1 MLRAGLLAYVHTILP
16 HGISLPM
23 NKLLTFPLIAA
34 VLALSACAK
43 PAADESKLVVAAT
56 AVPHAEILQVV
67 KPLLEKEGVK
77 LDVRVFND
85 YVQPNDQLV
94 QKQVDVNYFQTEPY
108 LKAYNLDR
116 KTDLV
121 TVTGVHIEPFGA
133 YSRRFKSLA
142 ELPNGADVVI
152 PNDPSNNSRAL
163 ILLDSAGVIKLKDP
177 SNALSTQRDI
187 TENPKQLKF
196 RELDSAMLPRVLD
209 QVDLALINT
218 NYALDAGLNP
228 TKDALAIESSE
239 SPYVNFL
246 VARPDNKDDARVQKL
261 AKALTSPEVKAFIE
275 QKYKGAVLPAF

>member
-1 MLRAGLLAYVHTILP
+1 MK
-16 HGISLPM
+16 
-23 NKLLTFPLIAA
+23 KLLVLPLITA
-34 VLALSACAK
+34 VLALAACGK
-43 PAADESKLVVAAT
+43 PAADDSRLVVAAT

-67 KPLLEKEGVK
+67 KPILEKQGVT

-94 QKQVDVNYFQTEPY
+94 QKQVDANYFQTEPY
-108 LKAYNLDR
+108 LDAYNRDR

-133 YSRRFKSLA
+133 YSRRVTSLDA
-142 ELPNGADVVI
+142 LPNGADVVI

-163 ILLDSAGVIKLKDP
+163 ILLDTAGVIKLKDP
-177 SNALSTQRDI
+177 NNALSTQRDI
-187 TENPKQLKF
+187 VANPRQLKF

-228 TKDALAIESSE
+228 TKDALAIESSD

-261 AKALTSPEVKAFIE
+261 ARALNSPEVKAFIE

>member
-1 MLRAGLLAYVHTILP
+1 MK
-16 HGISLPM
+16 
-23 NKLLTFPLIAA
+23 KLLVLPLIAA
-34 VLALSACAK
+34 ALALAACGK

-67 KPLLEKEGVK
+67 KPMLAKEGVT

-108 LKAYNLDR
+108 LDAYNRDR
-116 KTDLV
+116 KTDMV

-142 ELPNGADVVI
+142 ELPAGAEVVI

-163 ILLDSAGVIKLKDP
+163 ILLDKAGVIRLKDA

-187 TENPKQLKF
+187 VANPKQLKF

-228 TKDALAIESSE
+228 TKDALAIESSD

-261 AKALTSPEVKAFIE
+261 ARALNSPEVKAFIE

>member
-1 MLRAGLLAYVHTILP
+1 
-16 HGISLPM
+16 M
-23 NKLLTFPLIAA
+23 NKLFALPLFATM
-34 VLALSACAK
+34 LALSACGK
-43 PAADESKLVVAAT
+43 PAADDSKLVVAAT

-67 KPLLEKEGVK
+67 KPILEKQGVT

-94 QKQVDVNYFQTEPY
+94 QKQVDANYFQTEPY
-108 LKAYNLDR
+108 LDAYNRDR
-116 KTDLV
+116 KAGLV
-121 TVTGVHIEPFGA
+121 TVVGVHIEPFGA

-142 ELPNGADVVI
+142 ELPVGADVVI

-163 ILLDSAGVIKLKDP
+163 ILLDTAGVIKLKDP
-177 SNALSTQRDI
+177 SNALSTQHDI
-187 TENPKQLKF
+187 VDNPKQLKF

-228 TKDALAIESSE
+228 TQDALAIESSE

-246 VARPDNKDDARVQKL
+246 VSRADNRDDARVQKL
-261 AKALTSPEVKAFIE
+261 AAALTGPEVKAFIE
-275 QKYKGAVLPAF
+275 QKYQGAVLPAF

>member
-1 MLRAGLLAYVHTILP
+1 MMKKSLLL
-16 HGISLPM
+16 SL
-23 NKLLTFPLIAA
+23 FAA
-34 VLALSACAK
+34 VALAACGK
-43 PAADESKLVVAAT
+43 SGEPSQKLIVAAT
-56 AVPHAEILQVV
+56 AVPHAEILEVV
-67 KPLLEKEGVK
+67 KPMLKEQGVD

-108 LKAYNLDR
+108 LDAYNRDR
-116 KTDLV
+116 KSGLV
-121 TVTGVHIEPFGA
+121 TVAGVHIEPFGA
-133 YSRRFKSLA
+133 YSRKVKSLD
-142 ELPNGADVVI
+142 ELREGADVVI

-163 ILLDSAGVIKLKDP
+163 ILLHNAGVIQLQDP
-177 SNALSTQRDI
+177 KNALATQRDI
-187 TENPKQLKF
+187 IANPKNLKF

-228 TKDALAIESSE
+228 TQDALAIESKD

-246 VARPDNKDDARVQKL
+246 VARPDNKDDPRVQKL
-261 AKALTSPEVKAFIE
+261 TKALTSPQVKEFIA

>member
-1 MLRAGLLAYVHTILP
+1 MKKTLLL
-16 HGISLPM
+16 SLF
-23 NKLLTFPLIAA
+23 TA
-34 VLALSACAK
+34 LALSACGTSGDA
-43 PAADESKLVVAAT
+43 SQKLVVAAT
-56 AVPHAEILQVV
+56 AVPHAEILDVV
-67 KPLLEKEGVK
+67 KPMLKEQGVD

-108 LKAYNLDR
+108 LDAYNRDR
-116 KTDLV
+116 GTKLV

-133 YSRRFKSLA
+133 YSRKVKSLD
-142 ELPNGADVVI
+142 ELRDGADVVI

-163 ILLDSAGVIKLKDP
+163 ILLHHAGVIQLKDP
-177 SNALSTQRDI
+177 TNALSTQRDI
-187 TENPKQLKF
+187 TANPKHLKF

-228 TKDALAIESSE
+228 TEDALAIESKD

-246 VARPDNKDDARVQKL
+246 VARADNKDDARVQKL
-261 AKALTSPEVKAFIE
+261 AQALTSPQVKEFIE
-275 QKYKGAVLPAF
+275 KKYKGAVLPAF

>member
-1 MLRAGLLAYVHTILP
+1 
-16 HGISLPM
+16 
-23 NKLLTFPLIAA
+23 
-34 VLALSACAK
+34 
-43 PAADESKLVVAAT
+43 
-56 AVPHAEILQVV
+56 VPHAEILQVV
-67 KPLLEKEGVK
+67 KPILEKQGVS

-94 QKQVDVNYFQTEPY
+94 QKQVDANYFQTEPY
-108 LKAYNLDR
+108 LDAYNRDR
-116 KTDLV
+116 KAGLV
-121 TVTGVHIEPFGA
+121 TVVGVHIEPFGA

-142 ELPNGADVVI
+142 ELPVGADVVI

-163 ILLDSAGVIKLKDP
+163 ILLDTAGVIKLEDP

-187 TENPKQLKF
+187 VDNPRQLKF

-228 TKDALAIESSE
+228 TQDALAIESSD

-246 VARPDNKDDARVQKL
+246 VSRADNRDDARVQKL
-261 AKALTSPEVKAFIE
+261 AAALTGPEVKAFIE
-275 QKYKGAVLPAF
+275 QKYQGAVLPAF

>member
-1 MLRAGLLAYVHTILP
+1 MKKTLLF
-16 HGISLPM
+16 SL
-23 NKLLTFPLIAA
+23 FAA
-34 VLALSACAK
+34 VALSACGK
-43 PAADESKLVVAAT
+43 SGDTSQKLVVAAT
-56 AVPHAEILQVV
+56 AVPHAEILDVV
-67 KPLLEKEGVK
+67 KPMLKDQGVD

-108 LKAYNLDR
+108 LDAYNRDR
-116 KTDLV
+116 RTELV

-133 YSRRFKSLA
+133 YSRKVKSLD
-142 ELPNGADVVI
+142 ELRDGADVVI

-163 ILLDSAGVIKLKDP
+163 ILLHHAGVIQLKDP
-177 SNALSTQRDI
+177 SNALATQRDI
-187 TENPKQLKF
+187 TANPKHLKF

-228 TKDALAIESSE
+228 TEDALAIESKD

-261 AKALTSPEVKAFIE
+261 AQALTSPQVKEFIE
-275 QKYKGAVLPAF
+275 HKYKGAVLPAF

>member
-1 MLRAGLLAYVHTILP
+1 MKKLLA
-16 HGISLPM
+16 
-23 NKLLTFPLIAA
+23 FPLIAA
-34 VLALSACAK
+34 VLAVAACGK
-43 PAADESKLVVAAT
+43 PADDSSRLIVAAT

-67 KPLLEKEGVK
+67 KPLMEKEGVT

-108 LKAYNLDR
+108 LDAYNRDR

-121 TVTGVHIEPFGA
+121 TVVGVHIEPFGA
-133 YSRRFKSLA
+133 YSRRFTSLEA
-142 ELPNGADVVI
+142 LPAGADVVI

-163 ILLDSAGVIKLKDP
+163 ILLDKVGVIKLKDP
-177 SNALSTQRDI
+177 GNALSTQRDI

-228 TKDALAIESSE
+228 TRDALAIESSD

-246 VARPDNKDDARVQKL
+246 VARTDNKDDARVQKL
-261 AKALTSPEVKAFIE
+261 AKALTGPEVKAFIA